1 VTIQHLEQLH
11 QRQGRLGLAVLV
23 AREGIDATAED
34 FGGSPRASWI
44 NSAAPQTGHF
54 ISWLLAGNHQNIIDD
69 GQFQVHIVTVGGLVR
84 YTSCQI
90 RIGMGRHVT
99 RVDGCGIIGPL

>member
-1 VTIQHLEQLH
+1 MTIQHLEQFH

-34 FGGSPRASWI
+34 FGGRLRVSWI
-44 NSAAPQTGHF
+44 NSAAPKMGHF
-54 ISWLLAGNHQNIIDD
+54 ISWLLAGNVQNIIDD
-69 GQFQVHIVTVGGLVR
+69 GQFQVHIITMGGLVR

-99 RVDGCGIIGPL
+99 RVDGYGIIGPL